1 MKKVIRLTESD
12 LEQIVK
18 RVLKE
23 QSVAGAPNF
32 GMITPGIGNKNLFLP
47 SGVKAVQR
55 ALIFNGYKVKDDG
68 IFGTETK
75 RAVINFQKDK
85 GLTSDGIVGPTTA
98 NALGVQ
104 PLTSTTNQKSTEKK
118 GGLSKTSTT
127 NKKGDLTKTSTTNNK
142 EQKEKEIAKK
152 VVGTTEVSNPDAYLQ
167 FNGEQLQWVVGGKVV
182 KTWDAVSGLT
192 LFNTPISNWGQMIKG
207 WTISPEKFSK
217 DKDAGP
223 TPPGKYTVGPIQS
236 RQGDTETVGVI
247 SALWKKLTGKFDDTP
262 VEKQG
267 FYSNSDYSK
276 VGWGNYRATITPQS
290 GTDTHGRSSFY
301 IHGGT
306 LPGSHGCIDLTDEMG
321 DFAKFYGTWSAI
333 TNKRSI
339 PLIVNYKTPNHN
351 EFISKLWKGAS
362 NGSSN
367 YEKYK
372 QNNRWSMDPG
382 KI

>member
-1 MKKVIRLTESD
+1 MKRVIKLTESD
-12 LEQIVK
+12 LEMIVK
-18 RVLKE
+18 RVLNE
-23 QSVAGAPNF
+23 QLANVVNTPKQIQQKLIDLEYDLGTSGPNKD
-32 GMITPGIGNKNLFLP
+32 GVDGYIGSRTRNAIKDFQTKNNIKPTGVLDQTTRNKLFLANKVSKQVGFNMFGKP
-47 SGVKAVQR
+47 PQNVK
-55 ALIFNGYKVKDDG
+55 IKK
-68 IFGTETK
+68 T
-75 RAVINFQKDK
+75 
-85 GLTSDGIVGPTTA
+85 PT
-98 NALGVQ
+98 
-104 PLTSTTNQKSTEKK
+104 K

-127 NKKGDLTKTSTTNNK
+127 NSK
-142 EQKEKEIAKK
+142 EQKEKEITKK

-167 FNGEQLQWVVGGKVV
+167 FNGEQLQWVVGGKVI

-247 SALWKKLTGKFDDTP
+247 SALWKKLTGKFDNTP

-301 IHGGT
+301 IHGGA

-351 EFISKLWKGAS
+351 EFISKLWKGTS

>member
-1 MKKVIRLTESD
+1 MKRVIKLTESD
-12 LEQIVK
+12 LEMIVK
-18 RVLKE
+18 RVLNE
-23 QSVAGAPNF
+23 QLANVVNTPKQIQQKLIDLEYDLGTSGPNKD
-32 GMITPGIGNKNLFLP
+32 GVDGYIGSRTRNAIKDFQTKNNIKPTGVLDQTTRNKLFLANKVSKQVGFNMFGKP
-47 SGVKAVQR
+47 PQNVK
-55 ALIFNGYKVKDDG
+55 IKK
-68 IFGTETK
+68 T
-75 RAVINFQKDK
+75 
-85 GLTSDGIVGPTTA
+85 PT
-98 NALGVQ
+98 
-104 PLTSTTNQKSTEKK
+104 K

-127 NKKGDLTKTSTTNNK
+127 NSK

-167 FNGEQLQWVVGGKVV
+167 FNGEQLQWVVGGKVI

-247 SALWKKLTGKFDDTP
+247 SALWKKLTGKFDNTP

-301 IHGGT
+301 IHGGA

-351 EFISKLWKGAS
+351 EFISKLWKGTS